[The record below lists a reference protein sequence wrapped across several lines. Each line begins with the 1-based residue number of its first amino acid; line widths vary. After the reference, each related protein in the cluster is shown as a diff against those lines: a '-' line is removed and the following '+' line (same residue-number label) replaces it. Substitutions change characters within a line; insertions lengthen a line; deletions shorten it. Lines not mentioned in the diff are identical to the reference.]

1 MRKMTEGMRLC
12 SLWKQSDSP
21 DLPGSGSQILPF
33 KVYLFVLLLLV
44 AATNVF
50 AQKHPSVPADY
61 VNPFIGT
68 APPEEKQF
76 LGNNPP
82 PGEEL
87 YYGCVSPAAMTV
99 DPVVKLGPNTGFD
112 GIFHVRGSSYRYTDT
127 SIMGFTHLQHEYN
140 LNANIL
146 FMPTVGSVQTAPGSR
161 ENPESGYRSS
171 KDYKREKASAGYYT
185 VFLTRYG
192 INVELTASKNC
203 GFHRYRFP
211 GSSQSNVLIDLSIA
225 QTSNPVQNASLQVV
239 DAAHVSGWQQ
249 CKGFTVYF
257 YAEFSQPFAS
267 YGTWKEGVISPE
279 SSSGSGKNIG
289 VYLNFDTWKQGEV
302 LSKVGISLVSQ
313 EEAKKNLEQEIPD
326 WNFDQVHQKAFDSW
340 NEVLKRFRIEGG
352 TRGDRINFY
361 TSVYRVVEYGD
372 FLGWPRAQTIMILA
386 RGSRWIS
393 SQLSQMAWV
402 PGKGNFWGLGQA
414 SGVAG
419 IYARGFHDFPVASA
433 YEALRKGATE
443 TWEAVAPYRKY
454 GFIPFTKPSI
464 DQPTSDSG
472 RTPGADC
479 VNRTL
484 GYAYEDYCIARLAK
498 ALGKEDDYAYFFGC
512 AKNYQNLFDPTT
524 GFMRAKRP
532 DSSWVTPFDPGLT
545 YAQFFYREGTAWHYL
560 WLVLHDIPDLVQ
572 RMGGKSAFEH
582 KLDELFTRPYSPPAR
597 PLRDITGIIGQYCHG
612 NETDRYVPYLY
623 NYAGAPWKAQRMV
636 RTLMTLLHHPTPSGL
651 CGMDDNGYLT
661 GWYAQSALGFYAV
674 NPASGYYDIGSPL
687 FKKVSIRL
695 DGPEG
700 GEFIIQANNAS
711 PRNIYVQSVSLNGK
725 TLDRPLFHY
734 SDIKPG
740 GKLLFEMG
748 PEPNKKWGA
757 QWNLTEPK

>member
-1 MRKMTEGMRLC
+1 MTEGMLLY
-12 SLWKQSDSP
+12 SLRKQSDFSVSP
-21 DLPGSGSQILPF
+21 GNGRKILTQ

-44 AATNVF
+44 AVTNAF
-50 AQKHPSVPADY
+50 AQKHPSEPADY
-61 VNPFIGT
+61 VDPFIGT

-112 GIFHVRGSSYRYTDT
+112 GIFHVRGSSYRYTDS

-140 LNANIL
+140 QYANIL
-146 FMPTVGSVQTAPGSR
+146 FMPTTGPVQTAPGSR
-161 ENPESGYRSS
+161 ENPESGYRSP
-171 KDYKREKASAGYYT
+171 KDYKREKASAGYYA
-185 VFLTRYG
+185 VFLARYG
-192 INVELTASKNC
+192 INVELTATKNC

-211 GSSQSNVLIDLSIA
+211 RSSQSHVLIDLSIA
-225 QTSNPVQNASLQVV
+225 QTSNPVQDASLQVV
-239 DAAHVSGWQQ
+239 DAAHVSGWQE

-257 YAEFSQPFAS
+257 YAEFSQPFTS
-267 YGTWKEGVISPE
+267 YGTWKEGVTSPE
-279 SSSGSGKNIG
+279 SSSSAGKNIG
-289 VYLNFDTWKQGEV
+289 AYLSFDTRGKREV

-313 EEAKKNLEQEIPD
+313 EEAKKNLEQEIPN

-340 NEVLKRFRIEGG
+340 NMVLKRFQIEGG
-352 TRGDRINFY
+352 TTGDRTNFY
-361 TSVYRVVEYGD
+361 TSVYRVVAYGD

-386 RGSRWIS
+386 RGSQWIS
-393 SQLSQMAWV
+393 RQLSQMTWV

-414 SGVAG
+414 SGVSG
-419 IYARGFHDFPVASA
+419 LYARGFHDFPVASA

-454 GFIPFTKPSI
+454 GFIPFTQPTI
-464 DQPTSDSG
+464 DQPTRDSG
-472 RTPGADC
+472 RTPGTDC

-484 GYAYEDYCIARLAK
+484 GYAYEDYCIAQLAK
-498 ALGKEDDYAYFFGC
+498 ALGRDEDYAYFSGC
-512 AKNYQNLFDPTT
+512 AKNYQNLFDPAT

-532 DSSWVTPFDPGLT
+532 DSSLVIPFDPGQT

-560 WLVLHDIPDLVQ
+560 WLVLHDIPDLMQ

-582 KLDELFTRPYSPPAR
+582 KLDELFTQPYSPPAR

-623 NYAGAPWKAQRMV
+623 NYAGTPWKSQRMI
-636 RTLMTLLHHPTPSGL
+636 RTIMALLHHPTPSGL

-674 NPASGYYDIGSPL
+674 NPALGYYDIGSP
-687 FKKVSIRL
+687 FVQKGDNPV
-695 DGPEG
+695 GWTG
-700 GEFIIQANNAS
+700 G
-711 PRNIYVQSVSLNGK
+711 
-725 TLDRPLFHY
+725 
-734 SDIKPG
+734 
-740 GKLLFEMG
+740 
-748 PEPNKKWGA
+748 W
-757 QWNLTEPK
+757 